1 RRWALLGSLAPCHEP
16 GVGRYVILRR
26 PAGRGPAGGEGH
38 PGRRARRPSESSRRD
53 RGVAD
58 APRVGRARLGALPPR
73 RPAPPRRPGHPAP
86 RRRGRRVGAS
96 IPPAL
101 APRTV
106 LAPVLP
112 ALAHGA
118 RCPRPALILQTENAT
133 IPPTTCG
140 NDSCSRSTTAT
151 VRPGDGAGCIS

>member
-1 RRWALLGSLAPCHEP
+1 SAHA
-16 GVGRYVILRR
+16 V
-26 PAGRGPAGGEGH
+26 
-38 PGRRARRPSESSRRD
+38 ARRPGLRPRAAAGRTGGDGPPGGRPGRPTESPRRD

-58 APRVGRARLGALPPR
+58 APVVGPARLGALPPR
-73 RPAPPRRPGHPAP
+73 RPRQHARPGHPAP

-101 APRTV
+101 APRTDF
-106 LAPVLP
+106 APVLP
-112 ALAHGA
+112 ALARGA

-140 NDSCSRSTTAT
+140 NDS
-151 VRPGDGAGCIS
+151 